1 MLFLDAPSSPKLQV
15 ICDVDSLPRALALS
29 VAWFTETPDSG
40 VIKGLLHVAKAPVDP
55 GKVFSGT
62 SSE

>member
-1 MLFLDAPSSPKLQV
+1 M

-62 SSE
+62 SSEWRCLD